1 MCGYGLGAV
10 FDFRQSGQVTARQ
23 GQMLETDWRKRLEC
37 LIGKDVILDTKSS
50 YMYLGR
56 LTELDPN
63 FIVLGETDVHDSNE
77 SHTTKEVY
85 IMDAKKYGIKKNRTQ
100 VLVRLS
106 EVVSISPLDAVIEY

>member
-1 MCGYGLGAV
+1 MP
-10 FDFRQSGQVTARQ
+10 
-23 GQMLETDWRKRLEC
+23 ETDWRQRLEC
-37 LIGKDVILDTKSS
+37 LVGKDVVLDTKSS

-56 LTELDPN
+56 VAELDPN
-63 FIVLGETDVHDSNE
+63 FIVLGETDVHDSSE